1 MEKLISEYFVGD
13 LEALKANVKRIANGS
28 FDREWTLNYS
38 LNMNTAYNRLIEYA
52 IEVRA
57 LGYLITKTKLIR
69 KFEND
74 RRNNQDVISI
84 AKELIN
90 ILDINEK

>member
-1 MEKLISEYFVGD
+1 MEYLRQD
-13 LEALKANVKRIANGS
+13 LQSLKRNVEAIKKGS
-28 FDREWTLNYS
+28 FVRFETNNYS
-38 LNMNTAYNRLIEYA
+38 LDMNNAYNSILRYA
-52 IEVRA
+52 VELRA

-84 AKELIN
+84 GIKLIN
-90 ILDINEK
+90 ILDID